1 MERRGRYPRTMKA
14 FVPIVLALPLWLAC
28 DPGSPSDAG
37 GTRASELAVQSR
49 IVAPCCWNQ
58 TLENHASPLADALRA
73 EIHTRI
79 AAGEAGQRIEDDL
92 ATRYGE
98 RVRAMPRSREPRSS
112 LAAVVVG
119 AMALS
124 LLALVRWGRLQRASA
139 PARCA
144 PSDEDTTYDAA
155 LAEELARRD

>member
-1 MERRGRYPRTMKA
+1 MKA
-14 FVPIVLALPLWLAC
+14 LIPLVLALPLWLAC
-28 DPGSPSDAG
+28 DPGSPSGEG
-37 GTRASELAVQSR
+37 GARASELAVQSR

-79 AAGEAGQRIEDDL
+79 AAGEAAQLIEDDL
-92 ATRYGE
+92 AARYGE
-98 RVRAMPRSREPRSS
+98 RVRAMPRSREPRSW
-112 LAAVVVG
+112 LAAFVVA

-124 LLALVRWGRLQRASA
+124 LLGLVRWGRLQRASA
-139 PARCA
+139 PARSA
-144 PSDEDTTYDAA
+144 PLYEDTTYDAA